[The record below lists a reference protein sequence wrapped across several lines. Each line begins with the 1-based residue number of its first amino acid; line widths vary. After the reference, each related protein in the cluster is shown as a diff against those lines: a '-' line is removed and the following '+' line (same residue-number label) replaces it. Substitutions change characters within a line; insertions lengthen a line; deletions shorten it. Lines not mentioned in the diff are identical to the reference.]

1 MRSSCLYCLLAIGM
15 TQGLACGD
23 DVEEEELPDVEC
35 SGTVP
40 DYEDVAAFDKCTTCH
55 STEHSGTARND
66 APEDV
71 NFNTESA
78 AKAHAEEAAHEVY
91 EGEMPPKNSGLE
103 LTESEKTDLYKW
115 ALCP

>member
-1 MRSSCLYCLLAIGM
+1 MRSWFFYCVLSIGL
-15 TQGLACGD
+15 TQVLACGD
-23 DVEEEELPDVEC
+23 DEGEEELPDVEC
-35 SGTVP
+35 SGTIP

-55 STEHSGTARND
+55 SSDKTGAQRNE

-91 EGEMPPKNSGLE
+91 EGEMPPKGSGLT
-103 LTESEKTDLYKW
+103 LSESEKTDLYKW